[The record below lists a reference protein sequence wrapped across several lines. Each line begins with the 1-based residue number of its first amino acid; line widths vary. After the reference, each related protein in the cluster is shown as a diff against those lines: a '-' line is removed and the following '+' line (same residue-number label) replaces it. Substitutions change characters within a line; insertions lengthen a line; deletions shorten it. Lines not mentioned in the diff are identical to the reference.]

1 MYIDFHAHVLPGA
14 DHGSD
19 SVATSL
25 AQLQKA
31 AAKGIHTIVATP
43 HFYLQRR
50 HTVEGFLARREK
62 AFQALQEAMDEGS
75 MTIIKAAEVTL
86 AVGLETLPDLDQLC
100 IEGTNYILLE
110 MPMNTWTRWV
120 YDTVYHIAAQRKLR
134 PVIAHVDR
142 YDWSAMLQL
151 LDLGVY
157 AQINAS
163 ALVSMFR
170 RKRYVQLIRENK
182 VHVLGSDA
190 HMEAKEYEAF
200 AKAIKLLGA
209 YGDRMMQQASLIL
222 QNKAF

>member
-1 MYIDFHAHVLPGA
+1 MQAGYDIVVLDNFCNSQQEALTRVKEITQKDFPFYQT
-14 DHGSD
+14 DIRD
-19 SVATSL
+19 EQSL
-25 AQLQKA
+25 TQ
-31 AAKGIHTIVATP
+31 I
-43 HFYLQRR
+43 
-50 HTVEGFLARREK
+50 
-62 AFQALQEAMDEGS
+62 FQAHPIEEMCIRDR
-75 MTIIKAAEVTL
+75 VTL